1 MRYRRFAPLD
11 RDLSV
16 LVLGTAWFG
25 EETETLAFE
34 LLDEWASLGGNAL
47 DSAREYGASRWG
59 ESEEVISRWL
69 RARDC
74 RGEIVVGTKGAHHH
88 VVGEKRVTP
97 EAIREDLEASLAA
110 LRTEVDL
117 YLLHRD
123 DPSKDVGPVVQLLN
137 EYRSAGKI
145 RAFGASN
152 WSTARIDEANAY
164 AAPHALEGF
173 TFSSPNLALAR
184 QNEPPWPEALSAS
197 DPDSRAWYER
207 TQMPLFA
214 WSSQAGGWFSGRYSP
229 DADIVRVYN
238 SADNRER
245 LRRARELG
253 VAKGVDAN
261 AIALAWVLHQPFPT
275 WALIGPRNVEELE
288 TSVAALDV
296 ALTAG
301 EVRWLDLEE
310 D

>member
-11 RDLSV
+11 RDISV

-25 EETETLAFE
+25 KETETLAFE
-34 LLDEWASLGGNAL
+34 LLEEWAALGGNAL
-47 DSAREYGASRWG
+47 DSARQYGATRWG

-69 RARDC
+69 DARDC
-74 RGEIVVGTKGAHHH
+74 RDEIVVGTKGAHHH

-97 EAIREDLEASLAA
+97 EALRYDLEASLAA
-110 LRTEVDL
+110 LRTEIDT

-123 DPSKDVGPVVQLLN
+123 DPAKDVGPIIELLN
-137 EYRSAGKI
+137 EYRSAVKI

-164 AAPHALEGF
+164 AAAHGLEGF

-197 DPDSRAWYER
+197 DLESRAWYKR

-214 WSSQAGGWFSGRYSP
+214 WSSQASGWFSGRYSP
-229 DADIVRVYN
+229 DADVVRVYDSEEN
-238 SADNRER
+238 WER
-245 LRRARELG
+245 LRRAHEVGER
-253 VAKGVDAN
+253 KGADAN
-261 AIALAWVLHQPFPT
+261 AVALAWVLHQPFPT
-275 WALIGPRNVEELE
+275 WALIGPRNVEELR

-296 ALTAG
+296 TLTDD
-301 EVRWLDLEE
+301 EVRWLNLE